1 VAVPPALE
9 AIVVRA
15 LAKSRD
21 ARFQTA
27 AEMAVALRRLLP
39 SSAPT
44 LVSPEEPPPRSTR
57 RRVRK
62 RRPWLVLLPALS
74 VAFFALGVAFG
85 HALPSARA
93 TSEAASG
100 R

>member
-1 VAVPPALE
+1 ML
-9 AIVVRA
+9 RA

-27 AEMAVALRRLLP
+27 AEMAAALRRLLP
-39 SSAPT
+39 ANAPT
-44 LVSPEEPPPRSTR
+44 MVSPADAPPRSGR
-57 RRVRK
+57 RRIKKGRP
-62 RRPWLVLLPALS
+62 PWLVLLPALS

-85 HALPSARA
+85 HALPAARA
-93 TSEAASG
+93 PDVAPSG